1 MATGEFAGNDMI
13 TVRSWEELRDEV
25 QRRADAQRYPL
36 TGMTSSD
43 VREALAATGGK
54 DRDAWAAGWSSVG
67 DRYRAQADAAAA
79 SDPQAA
85 AEAYLMAWRYHG
97 FAAWPTQ
104 NTPAKKAAFEKSLD
118 DFRRHAALA
127 DPPIERIQA
136 ETPDGPVTFY
146 LQLPAPSSSGGAPRP
161 VPVLLSYGGL
171 DSYKE
176 YIVERYGPD
185 YLASGF
191 GYAALDIPGTGESP
205 IRAAP
210 DAIRIY
216 SAVIDYLH
224 TRKDIDASRLAV
236 QGVSQGGYWAAR
248 LAIAEADRLA
258 AAVYW
263 AGPTH
268 ETFQRPWLEKS
279 TNTTEYLFDYLPAR
293 LSIYGART
301 WDDYLDIVPSMS
313 IATLG
318 LADAPT
324 PEMLLING
332 EKDSQTSV
340 EDLYLLLRHG
350 WPKYAWVN
358 PDGGHLGRSADW
370 PDERILREV
379 IIPFLKARLL
389 D

>member
-1 MATGEFAGNDMI
+1 MATDDLAGSDMI
-13 TVRSWEELRDEV
+13 TARSWDALRDEV

-36 TGMTSSD
+36 TGMTSDD
-43 VREALAATGGK
+43 VREALARTGSK
-54 DRDAWAAGWSSVG
+54 DRDAWSAVWTSVG
-67 DRYRAQADAAAA
+67 DRYRAAADAQAKSDPRAA
-79 SDPQAA
+79 S
-85 AEAYLMAWRYHG
+85 ESYLMAWRYHG

-104 NTPAKKAAFEKSLD
+104 NTPAKKDAFGKSLD
-118 DFRRHAALA
+118 DFRHHAVLA
-127 DPPIERIQA
+127 DPPIERIQVS
-136 ETPDGPVTFY
+136 TPDGPVTFY
-146 LQLPAPSSSGGAPRP
+146 LQLPADAPRP

-185 YLASGF
+185 YLANGF

-224 TRKDIDASRLAV
+224 MRDDIDAARLAV

-279 TNTTEYLFDYLPAR
+279 TGTTEYLFDYLPAR
-293 LSIYGART
+293 LSIYGAKN
-301 WDDYLDIVPSMS
+301 WAEYLDIVPSMS
-313 IATLG
+313 IRTLG

-332 EKDSQTSV
+332 EQDSQTSI
-340 EDLYLLLRHG
+340 EDLYLLLRNG
-350 WPKYAWVN
+350 RPKHAWVN
-358 PDGGHLGRSADW
+358 PRGGHLGRSVDW
-370 PDERILREV
+370 PDERILREI
-379 IIPFLKARLL
+379 IIPFVKARLVG
-389 D
+389 

>member
-1 MATGEFAGNDMI
+1 MANGSGTDNDMI
-13 TVRSWEELRDEV
+13 TVRSWEALRDEV
-25 QRRADAQRYPL
+25 QGRADAQRYPL
-36 TGMTSSD
+36 TGMTPED
-43 VREALAATGGK
+43 VRAALAATGSK
-54 DRDAWAAGWSSVG
+54 DRDAWAAGWSGIG
-67 DRYRAQADAAAA
+67 DRYRQQADGQVDSDSAAAA
-79 SDPQAA
+79 
-85 AEAYLMAWRYHG
+85 ENYLMAWRYHG

-104 NTPAKKAAFEKSLD
+104 NTAAKQDAFEKSLD

-127 DPPIERIQA
+127 SPAIERLQA

-146 LQLPAPSSSGGAPRP
+146 LQLPEDAPRP

-185 YLASGF
+185 YLANGF

-216 SAVIDYLH
+216 SAVIDYLQ
-224 TRKDIDASRLAV
+224 TRDDVDSSRLAV

-248 LAIAEADRLA
+248 LAIAEAERLA

-293 LSIYGART
+293 LSIYGAASF
-301 WDDYLDIVPSMS
+301 DEYLDIVPSMS
-313 IATLG
+313 IETLG

-332 EKDSQTSV
+332 EKDSQTSIG
-340 EDLYLLLRHG
+340 DLYLLLRNG
-350 WPKYAWVN
+350 LPKYAWVN
-358 PDGGHLGRSADW
+358 PDGGHLGRSASW

-389 D
+389 T